1 MKRTARDKI
10 ALTWGDDAPDWVR
23 VLADECDRSSQTKAA
38 GRIGYSGPVI
48 NTVLARTYKGSYQ
61 AIEQAVKGALMNA
74 KVWCPVAGELAAHQC
89 SEYQRA
95 PFTPTNPIRVRMFR
109 ACRAGCPHSRHTR
122 RESDDADQ

>member
-10 ALTWGDDAPDWVR
+10 ARTWGDDAPDWVR
-23 VLADECDRSSQTKAA
+23 VLADECDRTNQNKTAV
-38 GRIGYSGPVI
+38 RIGYSHAVVS
-48 NTVLARTYKGSYQ
+48 TVLGKCYRGDYTAV
-61 AIEQAVKGALMNA
+61 EQAVKGALMNA

-122 RESDDADQ
+122 RETDDADQ